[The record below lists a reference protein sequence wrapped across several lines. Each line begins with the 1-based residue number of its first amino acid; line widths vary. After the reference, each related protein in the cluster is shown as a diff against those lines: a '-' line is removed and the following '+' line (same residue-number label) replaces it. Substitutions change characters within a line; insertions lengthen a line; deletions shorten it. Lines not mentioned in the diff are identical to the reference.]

1 MVESKTKS
9 KAESKAESKLNKL
22 YDWVDERTGV
32 KEITREAL
40 DEPIRGGARWA
51 YVFGSLLLFLFA
63 IQVVTGIF
71 LSLYYVPSADH
82 AHASVS
88 YIQKAVPGGALL
100 RGLHHYSASAMVI
113 LAVAHL
119 AQTFLYGAYK
129 RKRELL
135 WIAGVTML
143 LIIFAFSFT
152 GYLLPWDQAAYF
164 GTKVG
169 TSIAGEI
176 PVIGSAQQRIMLGG
190 TDLTTVTLSRFF
202 TTHVF
207 LLPLALAG
215 LVGLHL
221 YFFRRATPAGPFHNR
236 DDKKIDRFYPKQA
249 FKDSFA
255 ILICFIALVAMAKY
269 SPAELGPVA
278 DPTSD
283 YLARPPWYFMPLFQL
298 LKYFPGKWA
307 IIPTVVAPAVL
318 FGALFLL
325 PFFDRRDERHPLRR
339 PLATSMLVLI
349 VGGSIGLIYLAKY
362 QDRNHPEFAEKLKQ
376 QEEEMHAYF
385 AKPFEPQII
394 GGAASLASAGK
405 ALGPPPEAYA
415 TSCAVCHGEKGEGAA
430 SPIASPPLIGIADK
444 PQRSRED
451 LLKILDDA
459 RAYGIKN
466 PMPQS
471 FPKLSQQEKEQIV
484 DWMMNLKAQ

>member
-1 MVESKTKS
+1 M
-9 KAESKAESKLNKL
+9 AESKLNKL
-22 YDWVDERTGV
+22 YDWLDERTGI

-51 YVFGSLLLFLFA
+51 YVFGSILLFLFA

-71 LSLYYVPSADH
+71 LTMYYVPSADH

-100 RGLHHYSASAMVI
+100 RGLHHYGATAMVI

-119 AQTFLYGAYK
+119 AQTFLFGAYK
-129 RKRELL
+129 KKRELL
-135 WIAGVTML
+135 WAAGVIML

-169 TSIAGEI
+169 ASIAGEI
-176 PVIGSAQQRIMLGG
+176 PVVGPVQQRIMLGG
-190 TDLTTVTLSRFF
+190 NDLTTVTLSRFF

-207 LLPLALAG
+207 LLPLGLAA

-221 YFFRRATPAGPFHNR
+221 YLFRRATPAGPFHNR
-236 DDKKIDRFYPKQA
+236 DDKKIERFYPKQV
-249 FKDSFA
+249 FKDSVA
-255 ILICFIALVAMAKY
+255 ILICFVALVAAAKY
-269 SPAELGPVA
+269 WPAELGPVA

-298 LKYFPGKWA
+298 LKYSPGKWA
-307 IIPTVVAPAVL
+307 IIPTVVLPAVL

-325 PFFDRRDERHPLRR
+325 PFFDRREERHPLRR
-339 PLATSMLVLI
+339 PLATALLI
-349 VGGSIGLIYLAKY
+349 LILGGSIGLIFLARH
-362 QDRNHPEFAEKLKQ
+362 QDRTNPEFAEKLKQ
-376 QEEEMHAYF
+376 QEEDMHAYF
-385 AKPFEPQII
+385 AKPFEPQIV
-394 GGAASLASAGK
+394 GGAAAALAASGK
-405 ALGPPPEAYA
+405 AQEPPPAY
-415 TSCAVCHGEKGEGAA
+415 SENCAACHGDNGEG
-430 SPIASPPLIGIADK
+430 SPIAVGLIGVSSK
-444 PQRSRED
+444 PQRSKED

-459 RAYGIKN
+459 KPYGLKK
-466 PMPQS
+466 PMPES
-471 FPKLSQQEKEQIV
+471 FPKIPPEDKQKIV
-484 DWMMNLKAQ
+484 EWMMTLKAQ